1 MRSASSRRRS
11 RSECWTCC
19 RSSAAWS
26 WSAQPSERDLASPEI
41 RPYIEKLLPSNGL
54 GTAER
59 VRLFRLA
66 HDVCMSAFATRQEVY
81 EYWHRGDVTRN
92 RTNLYL
98 RYNRGQVVDRINELL
113 SKPM

>member
-1 MRSASSRRRS
+1 
-11 RSECWTCC
+11 
-19 RSSAAWS
+19 
-26 WSAQPSERDLASPEI
+26 
-41 RPYIEKLLPSNGL
+41 
-54 GTAER
+54 
-59 VRLFRLA
+59 
-66 HDVCMSAFATRQEVY
+66 MSAFATRQEVY